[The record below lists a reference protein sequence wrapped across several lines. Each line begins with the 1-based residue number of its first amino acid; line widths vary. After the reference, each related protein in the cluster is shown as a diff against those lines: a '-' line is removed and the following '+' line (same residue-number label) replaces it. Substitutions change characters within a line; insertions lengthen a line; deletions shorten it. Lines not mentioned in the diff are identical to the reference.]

1 MYIRIFS
8 LHKMGLGTVM
18 FCPFASMGILTSL
31 LVTMCNNTRVK
42 VNVDTRSSWLNCALL
57 GNEAVYW
64 VSRGCPV
71 LKIEFGPPHADF
83 GSIWSPQKAREFRLM
98 QQTTE
103 MGILWQFQFDTVSFP
118 VRSKFCRPLHCL
130 VILTLWFLQLSKLLS
145 FLVHQLFGTPKLA
158 LERRTCAPCA
168 AILRTGGVSRI
179 HEKNKKWNKKFNSG
193 LCDWGPKPSIGGRG
207 LSGPKICI
215 T

>member
-31 LVTMCNNTRVK
+31 LVTMCDDTRVK
-42 VNVDTRSSWLNCALL
+42 VNVDTRSSWLNCALR

-130 VILTLWFLQLSKLLS
+130 VILTLWVLQLSKLLS
-145 FLVHQLFGTPKLA
+145 FLVHQLFGPPKLSLVPHPWA
-158 LERRTCAPCA
+158 QRA
-168 AILRTGGVSRI
+168 
-179 HEKNKKWNKKFNSG
+179 
-193 LCDWGPKPSIGGRG
+193 
-207 LSGPKICI
+207 
-215 T
+215 